1 MDDAASTEQ
10 AYQTAHTRAEGNDS
24 GIGAAY
30 LGRPARDSEGSDW
43 RGVFA
48 ISDRKDVTET
58 VVVVKDV
65 SRHAPFDA
73 GALAVAVE
81 DVVAE
86 RGGARGDAIVLDRQR
101 DDFLTLFPS
110 P

>member
-1 MDDAASTEQ
+1 VGDADSTEQ
-10 AYQTAHTRAEGNDS
+10 AYRDSRSRAEHNES

-30 LGRPARDSEGSDW
+30 LGRPARHSDASEW

-48 ISDRKDVTET
+48 IASRNDVTEAL
-58 VVVVKDV
+58 VVVKDV
-65 SRHAPFDA
+65 SRHARFDA
-73 GALAVAVE
+73 EALARAVE
-81 DVVAE
+81 ELVAE
-86 RGGARGDAIVLDRQR
+86 RGGARGQTIVLDRQR